1 MNDEDR
7 PVNDE
12 RKPVQDEDQPDRDED
27 SPAENEGQPAKTV
40 NERIHAAF
48 EWVLVRIPGRFGEW
62 ARKASGGRFGI
73 GSQVVVGLG
82 GGVSLT
88 IGAILLV
95 ILLMSVVQR
104 GQSEVTEEQI
114 PALVAAYQ
122 LYKHSETLASALPEL
137 LAAAD
142 PEELAEVQSRVLR
155 GDDSLQV
162 WIEQVQEGSDTP
174 IEMLAQDLQASL
186 GEIYESV
193 DNRMSDQEQ
202 LRAMQAEV
210 EAAGLSLQARLEEEV
225 DDQYFFIQ
233 TGLRELDDVPA
244 PMARRTTLDEI
255 GHYSGLLSFKAS
267 QNQATSLIQQAFTE
281 TDSEQLLADR
291 ERFETALSDTRE
303 ALDEIRPPMR
313 DTLALQVDVLEDI
326 YGGTAGIFATRRRE
340 LEEVALAEGLVE
352 RNRATTAELVS
363 SVGGLVDRVQVAARD
378 AANRSSLLVTLGFWF
393 LLAVTLFMVGAANLA
408 WKHFGRPLIVRLHRL
423 FETTR
428 RMSEGDLEAKV
439 EVEGN
444 DEVTDMAHAL
454 EVFRKHAL
462 EVQRLNLVEKL
473 AQEVQAKNEALEET
487 LDDLQ
492 RTQQQ
497 VITQEKL
504 ASLGALTAG
513 IAHEIRNP
521 LNFVNNFAALSREL
535 IEELKE
541 ELKEVA
547 EGKAEM
553 DREFIDEVLDDLD
566 MNVTKVREHG
576 GRADRI
582 VEGMLAHS
590 REDAGDAE
598 TIDVNLLIDEYAK
611 LAYHGL
617 RGNDSAFNVT
627 LDRDFDEEAGEV
639 TGIARD
645 LSRVFLNIVTNAC
658 HATAARKEEEEG
670 ADYSPTVSLKTR
682 GHEDHVIVSI
692 RDNGTG
698 IPDAIVQK
706 IFEPF
711 FTTKSGTQGT
721 GLGLSISRDI
731 VVGHGGD
738 LEVESEPGE
747 FTEFRIKL
755 LRQSNISAVTAAVT

>member
-1 MNDEDR
+1 MSTAGP
-7 PVNDE
+7 PVKQGDE
-12 RKPVQDEDQPDRDED
+12 RLHR
-27 SPAENEGQPAKTV
+27 
-40 NERIHAAF
+40 AF
-48 EWVLVRIPGRFGEW
+48 AWAIARLPGGLG
-62 ARKASGGRFGI
+62 ARARQATGGRFGI
-73 GSQVVVGLG
+73 GSQIVVGLG
-82 GGVSLT
+82 GGVLLT
-88 IGAILLV
+88 ISAILLAL
-95 ILLMSVVQR
+95 LLMSIVER
-104 GQSEVTEEQI
+104 GQSEVTQEQI
-114 PALVAAYQ
+114 PSLLAGHRVTQ
-122 LYKHSETLASALPEL
+122 HSEALLRASPQL
-137 LAAAD
+137 LSAAD
-142 PEELAEVQSRVLR
+142 PAVLEDVR
-155 GDDSLQV
+155 AAVLLEQDSLQFWV
-162 WIEQVQEGSDTP
+162 GEVGGAAMDADVAG
-174 IEMLAQDLQASL
+174 LAEDLVANIN
-186 GEIYESV
+186 EIYESV
-193 DNRMSDQEQ
+193 NNRM
-202 LRAMQAEV
+202 AYN
-210 EAAGLSLQARLEEEV
+210 AGLAEMGAVVEETGLRLQLVLEEAI
-225 DDQYFFIQ
+225 DDQYFFIR
-233 TGLRELDDVPA
+233 TGLRQLTDVPA
-244 PMARRTTLDEI
+244 PGSQRQALEEIQQLD
-255 GHYSGLLSFKAS
+255 GLLNFKAS
-267 QNQATSLIQQAFTE
+267 QNQAITLIQQAFTE
-281 TDSEQLLADR
+281 TDAELLLANQ
-291 ERFETALSDTRE
+291 ERVETALRDVRATLPR
-303 ALDEIRPPMR
+303 IRPLLR
-313 DTLALQVDVLEDI
+313 ETLADAVSVPSEL
-326 YGGTAGIFATRRRE
+326 YGGPTGIFQTRRRE
-340 LEEVALAEGLVE
+340 LDEIGRAEELLE
-352 RNRATTAELVS
+352 RNRQTTAELDLGVRT
-363 SVGGLVDRVQVAARD
+363 LMERVEDTARE
-378 AANRSSLLVTLGFWF
+378 AANRSAFLVRLGFWF
-393 LLAVTLFMVGAANLA
+393 LLAVILFTIGAARIA
-408 WKHFGRPLIVRLHRL
+408 WKTFGRSLIVRLSSL

-428 RMSEGDLEAKV
+428 RMSEGDLEVKV

-473 AQEVQAKNEALEET
+473 AQEVQSKNEALEQT

-521 LNFVNNFAALSREL
+521 LNFVNNFAVLSKEL
-535 IEELKE
+535 IEELNE

-547 EGKAEM
+547 EGTAEL
-553 DREFIDEVLDDLD
+553 DQEFIAEVLGDLD

-590 REDAGDAE
+590 RDDAGDAE
-598 TIDVNLLIDEYAK
+598 TIDVNLLLDEYAK

-617 RGNDSAFNVT
+617 RGNDSSFNVT
-627 LDRDFDEEAGEV
+627 MDRDFDEEAGEV

-658 HATAARKEEEEG
+658 HATAARKEQDG
-670 ADYSPTVSLKTR
+670 ADYSPTVALRTV

-698 IPDAIVQK
+698 IPDSIVRK

-755 LRQSNISAVTAAVT
+755 LRKSNISEVAAAVT